1 MRFLFRWLLRKFV
14 LNEIKLLPK
23 VIALSLRFSVV
34 ATYLL
39 FRSFFHILTLFFL
52 ILIVFLKRLQYLNNL
67 LLPHETF
74 ISWLQY
80 EAFYIVLVRLH
91 RHLLVHRS

>member
-1 MRFLFRWLLRKFV
+1 MRFLFRRLLWKFV
-14 LNEIKLLPK
+14 LNEIKLFPK

-74 ISWLQY
+74 ISWLQH

-91 RHLLVHRS
+91 RHLLVH